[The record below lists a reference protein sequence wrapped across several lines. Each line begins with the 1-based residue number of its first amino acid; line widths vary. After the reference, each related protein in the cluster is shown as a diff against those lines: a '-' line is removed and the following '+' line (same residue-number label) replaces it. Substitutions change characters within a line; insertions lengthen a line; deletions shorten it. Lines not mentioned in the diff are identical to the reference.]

1 MCMLS
6 PCLFNIVIKVLADE
20 IKPKKKK
27 ERKKRH
33 KIGIEEIKLFLSVGN
48 IIYI

>member
-1 MCMLS
+1 MLS

-20 IKPKKKK
+20 IKPKKK